1 MKPDIVVTMVTPG
14 GEEIV
19 GVHPGTLEIF
29 QRKRF
34 ESKSDYQ
41 KWLDNF
47 LSNYSEVD
55 IVELDESHML
65 IIYRLD
71 TRSPEDRIV
80 EMALDLVRYAEN
92 RRFDIDEFFTACTVI
107 SAAGIAMAPENVRKK
122 LREAA
127 DKLAEDLARK
137 FEEMIKGGGS

>member
-1 MKPDIVVTMVTPG
+1 
-14 GEEIV
+14 
-19 GVHPGTLEIF
+19 
-29 QRKRF
+29 
-34 ESKSDYQ
+34 
-41 KWLDNF
+41 
-47 LSNYSEVD
+47 
-55 IVELDESHML
+55 ML

-127 DKLAEDLARK
+127 GKLAEDLARK
-137 FEEMIKGGGS
+137 FEEMIKGGGN